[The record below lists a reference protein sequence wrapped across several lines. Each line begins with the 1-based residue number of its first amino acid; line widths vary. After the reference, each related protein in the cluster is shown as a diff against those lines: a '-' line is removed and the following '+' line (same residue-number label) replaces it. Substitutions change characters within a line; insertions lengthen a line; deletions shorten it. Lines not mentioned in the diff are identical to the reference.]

1 MLFCEKSLRL
11 GTTNIPFPVVAI
23 QVEKKPKESWNEH
36 YERLQDWIRKA
47 RLPTTDDWYLAHF
60 RTHILFGDDPFK
72 NQMVNPQKWVDV
84 MDNLEALYDR
94 VKMEREIF
102 QRKLRIMMKERL
114 MLSRENTTR
123 ILKEE
128 QRG

>member
-1 MLFCEKSLRL
+1 M
-11 GTTNIPFPVVAI
+11 TI
-23 QVEKKPKESWNEH
+23 QVVKKPKESWNEY

-47 RLPTTDDWYLAHF
+47 KLSATDDWYLAHF
-60 RTHILFGDDPFK
+60 RAHILFGDDPFK

-102 QRKLRIMMKERL
+102 QRKLRMMMKERL

-128 QRG
+128 ERG